1 MVLHMKLFTVITL
14 SFLFILSCSTITT
27 PDMNSGI
34 DSTKAELGEI
44 IFFDTTLS
52 HKRNQSCASC
62 HTPSTGWTGPLTH
75 INATGTAYEGSI
87 KNRFGNR
94 KPPTAA
100 YASFNPVLHI
110 IPDEDN
116 LVVGGNFWDGRATGE
131 KLGTPVA
138 DQAQQP
144 FLNPLEH
151 ALANSS
157 CVVRRVCTGVYSEQF
172 KQHWPVS
179 CNISWPD
186 TIEAFCDG
194 DINTLSIDAK
204 IQAQIDKTFDEIAL
218 TIAAFESSEKVNSF
232 TSKYDYYLTGKVKLT
247 AQELEGLELFNNKGK
262 CADCHPSASSD
273 PDVPPLFTDFTYD
286 NLGFPRNPENQF
298 YTQHEFNPEG
308 KQWIDNGLGAFLA
321 THSQWQNLSE
331 ENIGKHKVP
340 TLRNV
345 DKRPNPQFI
354 KAYGHNGYFK
364 SLKEIVHFYNTRDS
378 LKQCQHG
385 SPGEKESCWPAPEVS
400 SNVNTSE
407 MGDLKL
413 TDAEV
418 DAIVAFMKT
427 LSDGYEVK
435 YD

>member
-1 MVLHMKLFTVITL
+1 MKLFTFITL
-14 SFLFILSCSTITT
+14 TCVFILSCSTMN
-27 PDMNSGI
+27 PDI
-34 DSTKAELGEI
+34 KSTKAELGEM

-52 HKRNQSCASC
+52 QKRNQSCASC
-62 HTPSTGWTGPLTH
+62 HDPSVGWSGPTTH
-75 INATGTAYEGSI
+75 FNATGAVYEGSV
-87 KNRFGNR
+87 KNRFSNR

-131 KLGTPVA
+131 KLGTAVA
-138 DQAQQP
+138 DQAQGP

-151 ALANSS
+151 ALANSA
-157 CVVRRVCTGVYSEQF
+157 CVVHRVCTGVYSEQF

-179 CNISWPD
+179 CNISWSD
-186 TIEAFCDG
+186 TIKAFCEG
-194 DINTLSIDAK
+194 DINTFSFDTK
-204 IQAQIDKTFDEIAL
+204 IQAQISKTYDEIAL

-232 TSKYDYYLTGKVKLT
+232 TSKYDYYLAGKVKLT
-247 AQELEGLELFNNKGK
+247 AQELEGLKLFNSKGK
-262 CADCHPSASSD
+262 CANCHPSTSSD

-286 NLGFPRNPENQF
+286 NLGFPRNPENPF
-298 YTQHEFNPEG
+298 YTQHQFNPEG

-321 THSQWQNLSE
+321 TRSQWQYLSE
-331 ENIGKHKVP
+331 ENLGKHKVP

-345 DKRPNPQFI
+345 DKRPNSQFI

-378 LKQCQHG
+378 LKPCKHG
-385 SPGEKESCWPAPEVS
+385 SPDEKESCWPAPEVS
-400 SNVNTSE
+400 INMNTSE

-413 TDAEV
+413 TDVEEE
-418 DAIVAFMKT
+418 AIVTFMKT
-427 LSDGYEVK
+427 LSDDYEVK
-435 YD
+435 QD